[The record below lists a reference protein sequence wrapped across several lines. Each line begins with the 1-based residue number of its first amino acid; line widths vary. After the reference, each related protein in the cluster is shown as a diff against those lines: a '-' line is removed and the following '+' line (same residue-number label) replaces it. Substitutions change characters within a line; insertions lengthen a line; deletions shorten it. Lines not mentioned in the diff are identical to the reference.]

1 MLSLLHAFGCFF
13 AQAFPTAAAERPDPA
28 VPAQSA
34 PHAAAEVSTN
44 TPVKAEQPLIHS
56 MLPVGTSVL
65 AKYRGKGKW
74 FPGKVS
80 SAEVV
85 AGQVK
90 YAIAYDDGDVDHS
103 LAGVHVREVP
113 PDVLAAASSPPV
125 KPILKKA
132 AAEESAK
139 LAAEEGPQKSVRFSE
154 DTVKK

>member
-1 MLSLLHAFGCFF
+1 MRLYVVCLLHA
-13 AQAFPTAAAERPDPA
+13 QAAPTAPSEPAAPGNTLL
-28 VPAQSA
+28 A
-34 PHAAAEVSTN
+34 PQVATVAEVV
-44 TPVKAEQPLIHS
+44 TPSKAEIPLADS
-56 MLPVGTSVL
+56 ALPVGTSVL

-85 AGQVK
+85 DGQVN

-103 LAGVHVREVP
+103 LVAVHVREVP

-132 AAEESAK
+132 AAEEGAK
-139 LAAEEGPQKSVRFSE
+139 LAAEEGVAPKSVRFSE